1 LIYKFIFN
9 WHESCNSYGELYQIM
24 GTIMNSLKRIYI
36 SIKGQIDHAADEF
49 ENHEALAAVAIQ
61 DLQAIASKTKLH
73 LHRVSKMTE
82 QYQKQLDDLTQ
93 QETQWTARAVKA
105 KRQDEQKALQCV
117 KRLVQTQKQITLLE
131 QQHEASTNQENK
143 IRDDL
148 NAIQEQLLVLSNKKQ
163 MLSARQN
170 RTHLQEAI
178 QDNQLNS
185 VDNVQQVFDRWEGQV
200 VSAEY
205 DTPVNIED
213 SLLDNFEKEEE
224 EFALKMMLDELS
236 ESDKSSD
243 NTNR

>member
-1 LIYKFIFN
+1 
-9 WHESCNSYGELYQIM
+9 
-24 GTIMNSLKRIYI
+24 
-36 SIKGQIDHAADEF
+36 
-49 ENHEALAAVAIQ
+49 
-61 DLQAIASKTKLH
+61 
-73 LHRVSKMTE
+73 
-82 QYQKQLDDLTQ
+82 
-93 QETQWTARAVKA
+93 
-105 KRQDEQKALQCV
+105 LQCV

>member
-1 LIYKFIFN
+1 
-9 WHESCNSYGELYQIM
+9 
-24 GTIMNSLKRIYI
+24 MNSLKRLYI

-82 QYQKQLDDLTQ
+82 QYQKQLDELSQ
-93 QETQWTARAVKA
+93 QQAQWASRAIRA
-105 KRQDEQKALQCV
+105 KDHDEQKALQCV
-117 KRLVQTQKQITLLE
+117 KRLQQTKKQISLLE
-131 QQHEASTNQENK
+131 QQHEASTQQENK

-148 NAIQEQLLVLSNKKQ
+148 NVIQEQLLVLNNKKQ
-163 MLSARQN
+163 MLVARQN

-200 VSAEY
+200 VTAEY
-205 DTPVNIED
+205 DAPVSPVD
-213 SLLDNFEKEEE
+213 SLQDTFEQEEE
-224 EFALKMMLDELS
+224 ALALKMMLDELS
-236 ESDKSSD
+236 ESGKSAD